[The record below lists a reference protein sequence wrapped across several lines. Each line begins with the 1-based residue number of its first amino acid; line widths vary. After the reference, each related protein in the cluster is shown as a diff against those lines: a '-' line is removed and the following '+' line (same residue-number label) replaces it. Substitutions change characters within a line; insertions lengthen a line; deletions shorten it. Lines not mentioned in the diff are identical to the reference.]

1 MPPGRAILVLE
12 QGKKGQTRKGKTMTI
27 LRTWENERVTETEY
41 VEPVSVVLE
50 AVENVISVSTTDGGH
65 IIAAVK

>member
-1 MPPGRAILVLE
+1 
-12 QGKKGQTRKGKTMTI
+12 MTI